1 VLMVPELDTVTC
13 SLEPGVLW
21 LSGNSLE
28 LIDQAEI
35 KLDHSEPTIDPDMT
49 KALNTATLEAC
60 PHGLCLALQDPLNQ
74 GAQQMSQHVQQS
86 GHMLDLFI
94 RLRWID
100 KTFKMKFA
108 RPRKC

>member
-1 VLMVPELDTVTC
+1 MHITDHVFEETKIAGQSRCVADTHT
-13 SLEPGVLW
+13 
-21 LSGNSLE
+21 
-28 LIDQAEI
+28 IDQAEI

>member
-1 VLMVPELDTVTC
+1 MLPELDTFTC

-21 LSGNSLE
+21 LSGHSLE
-28 LIDQAEI
+28 LIDQAEL
-35 KLDHSEPTIDPDMT
+35 KLDHPEPPIDPDMT
-49 KALNTATLEAC
+49 KALTTAILEAC
-60 PHGLCLALQDPLNQ
+60 PSGLCLALQDPLNP
-74 GAQQMSQHVQQS
+74 GAQPMSQHAQDS
-86 GHMLDLFI
+86 GHMLDLLI